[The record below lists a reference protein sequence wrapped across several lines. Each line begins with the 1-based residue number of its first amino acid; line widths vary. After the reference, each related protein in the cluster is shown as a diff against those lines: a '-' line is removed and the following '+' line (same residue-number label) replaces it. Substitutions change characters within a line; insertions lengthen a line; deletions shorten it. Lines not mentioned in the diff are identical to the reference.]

1 MSDIVKDFAHS
12 CYLHPLSVWFYFV
25 CFVFILIVLKFY
37 KVNLADWFA
46 VIKVVMYFSILL
58 VAQMINV
65 SKSFNQYCKDLDQL
79 YDQKNSLFY

>member
-1 MSDIVKDFAHS
+1 MNCLFG
-12 CYLHPLSVWFYFV
+12 FV

-58 VAQMINV
+58 VAQMIKV